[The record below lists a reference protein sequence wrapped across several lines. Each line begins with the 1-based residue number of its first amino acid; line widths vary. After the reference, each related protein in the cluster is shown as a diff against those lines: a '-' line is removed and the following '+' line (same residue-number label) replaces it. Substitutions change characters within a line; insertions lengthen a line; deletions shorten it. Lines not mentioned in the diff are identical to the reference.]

1 MALEVVGADAKA
13 FENLNYYPS
22 GSVATVGAEL
32 WVANVQKP
40 TITRI
45 DPATM
50 KVLGEIAV
58 GPWSVSLAWHEGM
71 DFAVVAQRGS
81 DTLGVVALAN
91 DAGPARLVDA
101 IWIGDEP
108 AHADRPRAPSA
119 TPHSVRRTKCSSRRV
134 QLLRRTIPRGP
145 ESVRAVEPTVG
156 ITT

>member
-1 MALEVVGADAKA
+1 MTLEVVGADAKA

-108 AHADRPRAPSA
+108 AHVVVSADGKRAYASLQA
-119 TPHSVRRTKCSSRRV
+119 EGAVAMIDLEKRRRR
-134 QLLRRTIPRGP
+134 RRS
-145 ESVRAVEPTVG
+145 E
-156 ITT
+156 